1 MKIGWGGF
9 GNKKKNMHRHKITPV
24 GVFHLLKTIPCCG
37 LKRPNTQGEF
47 GKYFASTMLHHT
59 VMISQC
65 NLFFLSSTPWK
76 NPSHLSVAILNWK
89 KYYPSCDAIKSG
101 KLFLEIAK
109 LRTWTPFTQI
119 YCSMIGFSHIPKSR
133 AFVQPTNLQP

>member
-9 GNKKKNMHRHKITPV
+9 GNCIDTKLHPL
-24 GVFHLLKTIPCCG
+24 VFFISWKTIPCCG
-37 LKRPNTQGEF
+37 WKRPNTQGEF

-65 NLFFLSSTPWK
+65 NLFFLNSSPWK
-76 NPSHLSVAILNWK
+76 NPSHFSVAILNWK

-101 KLFLEIAK
+101 QLFLEIAK
-109 LRTWTPFTQI
+109 LPTLTPFTQI